1 MSSGLGITG
10 KGSTPLM
17 PACWGVCRPPHSP
30 FANLCIA
37 VEKQTIRYV
46 VGRDANL
53 VGRFLGEVVDLTEIK
68 HTAQGWV

>member
-1 MSSGLGITG
+1 M
-10 KGSTPLM
+10 M

-53 VGRFLGEVVDLTEIK
+53 VGRFLGGVVDLTEIK
-68 HTAQGWV
+68 HAAQGWV